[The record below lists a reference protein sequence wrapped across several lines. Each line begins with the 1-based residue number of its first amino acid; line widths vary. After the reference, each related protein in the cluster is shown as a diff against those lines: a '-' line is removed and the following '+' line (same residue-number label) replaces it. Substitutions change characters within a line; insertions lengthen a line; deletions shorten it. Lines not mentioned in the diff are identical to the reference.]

1 MPKDTSSPAS
11 DSNRCVQSRRQC
23 GGYSVSRALIFDPDI
38 SRQERR
44 SFQFLREQAVDILE
58 VHNEDDFVLWNQLM
72 LQASHRN
79 AAIRFGVLSL
89 VAYYDS
95 LYSPYEASRHA
106 AQAGRHYVN
115 ALSAAAGP
123 TSLQHASSTD
133 EVLILSLLL
142 HCIEIFRQQY
152 GDAFI
157 HLQAALRIVRGMS
170 TSEISRSRIAT
181 IVDRLKKWPDPKID
195 AVSLAWSASVPLT
208 SVSTA
213 RQRLMQIQ
221 NWISRRLYT
230 CIDGQEDIRDPCQ
243 GFRLQLLDW
252 KADFDAFCSNT
263 ELKANNEARE
273 AIYVRI
279 LYGLITLAVATVLA
293 EQSSGPAFSMKG
305 EDAHVM
311 RLLEHCS
318 AFAAIGSHHPDSHAD
333 RKTSGGT
340 PIHFGFDIEFVLIV
354 LFLAC
359 STTSHSLRQQ
369 AVSLLRSSQR
379 QEGSWDSFHAA
390 HIIECLE
397 RFEIEANVSIEKVA
411 YLYDRSSYAH
421 QHSLEFVRP
430 DTVCVD
436 VSNQDLRVSATVVFR
451 CTCTRHALC
460 PSTSLADKN
469 VTSSI
474 KMEDTDVSMIPA
486 YEQTEFTPSVVTQIL
501 TASRYR
507 LGAMPTHMGSSV
519 LAVRQQK
526 PDSSCSR
533 SPNNYNT
540 GS

>member
-1 MPKDTSSPAS
+1 
-11 DSNRCVQSRRQC
+11 
-23 GGYSVSRALIFDPDI
+23 
-38 SRQERR
+38 
-44 SFQFLREQAVDILE
+44 
-58 VHNEDDFVLWNQLM
+58 M

-142 HCIEIFRQQY
+142 HCVEIFRQQY
-152 GDAFI
+152 GYAFV

-181 IVDRLKKWPDPKID
+181 IVDRLKKCPDPKID
-195 AVSLAWSASVPLT
+195 AISLARSASAPLT

-213 RQRLMQIQ
+213 RRRLLQIQ
-221 NWISRRLYT
+221 NWITHRLYT
-230 CIDGQEDIRDPCQ
+230 YVAGQEDIRDLCQ
-243 GFRLQLLDW
+243 GFRLQLFDW
-252 KADFDAFCSNT
+252 KADFDALCSNT
-263 ELKANNEARE
+263 DFKANNEARE

-279 LYGLITLAVATVLA
+279 LHGLINLAVATVLA
-293 EQSSGPAFSMKG
+293 EQSSGPALSTKG

-311 RLLEHCS
+311 RLLERCS
-318 AFAAIGSHHPDSHAD
+318 AFAAIGSHHQDSHAD
-333 RKTSGGT
+333 RKISGGT

-354 LFLAC
+354 FFLAC

-369 AVSLLRSSQR
+369 AVSLLRSSHR
-379 QEGSWDSFHAA
+379 QEGSWDSFPAA
-390 HIIECLE
+390 HIIECLG
-397 RFEIEANVSIEKVA
+397 RFELGANVSMEKVA
-411 YLYDRSSYAH
+411 YFYDRSSYAH

-430 DTVCVD
+430 DTVCVN
-436 VSNQDLRVSATVVFR
+436 VSNQDLTVSAMILFR
-451 CTCTRHALC
+451 CTCTRHSLC
-460 PSTSLADKN
+460 PSTSPADKT
-469 VTSSI
+469 VTSI
-474 KMEDTDVSMIPA
+474 KMEDTDVSMIAA

-526 PDSSCSR
+526 PEPSRSR
-533 SPNNYNT
+533 SPTNY
-540 GS
+540 SASS

>member
-1 MPKDTSSPAS
+1 
-11 DSNRCVQSRRQC
+11 
-23 GGYSVSRALIFDPDI
+23 
-38 SRQERR
+38 
-44 SFQFLREQAVDILE
+44 
-58 VHNEDDFVLWNQLM
+58 M

-89 VAYYDS
+89 VSYYDS
-95 LYSPYEASRHA
+95 LYNPYEASRYA
-106 AQAGRHYVN
+106 AQAGRHYVH

-123 TSLQHASSTD
+123 TSLRHAYSTD

-170 TSEISRSRIAT
+170 LSEISRSRIAR

-195 AVSLAWSASVPLT
+195 AVSLARSASVPLT
-208 SVSTA
+208 SISAA

-230 CIDGQEDIRDPCQ
+230 CIDGQEDIRELCQ
-243 GFRLQLLDW
+243 GFRLQLFDW
-252 KADFDAFCSNT
+252 KADFDAFRSNT
-263 ELKANNEARE
+263 ESKANNEARE
-273 AIYVRI
+273 AMYVRI
-279 LYGLITLAVATVLA
+279 LYGLIALAVAIVVA
-293 EQSSGPAFSMKG
+293 EQSSGPSFPKKG
-305 EDAHVM
+305 QDSHLGK
-311 RLLEHCS
+311 LLDHCS
-318 AFAAIGSHHPDSHAD
+318 AFAGIGSHEPDPHAD
-333 RKTSGGT
+333 EKVSGGRQ
-340 PIHFGFDIEFVLIV
+340 IHFGFDTEFVLIV
-354 LFLAC
+354 FFLGC
-359 STTSHSLRQQ
+359 STTSHALRRQ
-369 AVSLLRSSQR
+369 AVSLLRSSHR

-397 RFEIEANVSIEKVA
+397 RFEVKTNVSIEKVA
-411 YLYDRSSYAH
+411 YFYDRCSYAH
-421 QHSLEFVRP
+421 QHSLDFVRP
-430 DTVCVD
+430 DTLCVD
-436 VSNQDLRVSATVVFR
+436 VSNQDLTASATMLFR

-460 PSTSLADKN
+460 PSTSLAAE
-469 VTSSI
+469 SIAPSI
-474 KMEDTDVSMIPA
+474 KLEDTDVSMIPA

-526 PDSSCSR
+526 PDTSRSR
-533 SPNNYNT
+533 SPDNYST
-540 GS
+540 CG